1 MFDLSLITYFI
12 EVLSLQLA
20 PPRGAIDPYVS
31 DMVTSALLITGIA
44 IALQF
49 LYAVLRRKMTD
60 LDKMTRIMKETK
72 EWRKQYMDAVKK
84 KEQERIDKLKKKQQ
98 YVNKMQMEMMQMNFK
113 PMIAF
118 MVPMLLI
125 WWALLPVVF
134 GNTVAIAP
142 MSLNI
147 VGEWVPLTCTTKMIE
162 GDVEEIVTELEDKVG
177 EMKTTV
183 SSRGDQVLAL
193 ANDVKELTAEGDYL
207 GAREKILE
215 AYGVLNAGQD
225 EKVPERIPRCT
236 AENQILLWAWYVISS
251 VAFSSI
257 IMKVTKT
264 GSSLGM

>member
-1 MFDLSLITYFI
+1 
-12 EVLSLQLA
+12 
-20 PPRGAIDPYVS
+20 
-31 DMVTSALLITGIA
+31 
-44 IALQF
+44 
-49 LYAVLRRKMTD
+49 
-60 LDKMTRIMKETK
+60 
-72 EWRKQYMDAVKK
+72 MDAVKK

-147 VGEWVPLTCTTKMIE
+147 VGEWIPLTCTTKMIE

-193 ANDVKELTAEGDYL
+193 ANDAKELTAEGDYL

-225 EKVPERIPRCT
+225 EKVSEMIPRC
-236 AENQILLWAWYVISS
+236 L
-251 VAFSSI
+251 
-257 IMKVTKT
+257 
-264 GSSLGM
+264 SLIHI